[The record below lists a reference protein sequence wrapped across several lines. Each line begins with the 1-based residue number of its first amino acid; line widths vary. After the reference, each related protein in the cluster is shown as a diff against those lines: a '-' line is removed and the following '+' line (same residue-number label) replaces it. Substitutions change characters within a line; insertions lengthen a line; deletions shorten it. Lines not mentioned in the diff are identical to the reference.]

1 MTVYRAL
8 TSAGPGVAGSWSG
21 PSFAEGA
28 FMRFNPPPNWPQMP
42 EGWTPPVGWKPDP
55 SWPKPPSG
63 WPLWVA
69 DDEFVISP
77 YRAGASGA
85 QPTPPWYR
93 QTAYIVLLLIFFFPL
108 GLVLLWLRND
118 WPAWAR
124 GIVTGVV
131 GIFALIVIAG
141 IAAGPP
147 TPTALSSTG
156 AVGTSASPQA
166 VASSRS
172 ASPSPVVTTPAAPV
186 TSAAP
191 KTTAPAPA
199 PVHTSAAPVYVP
211 PAPAPTTQGGSAAA
225 ARANDRA
232 GAAKLLPA
240 HEWRQLLQ
248 AWRVLPQGRPQHER
262 DRRRGRRDHL

>member
-1 MTVYRAL
+1 
-8 TSAGPGVAGSWSG
+8 
-21 PSFAEGA
+21 
-28 FMRFNPPPNWPQMP
+28 MP

-85 QPTPPWYR
+85 QAMPPWYR

-141 IAAGPP
+141 VAAGPP

-156 AVGTSASPQA
+156 AVGTSASPHA

-211 PAPAPTTQGGSAAA
+211 PAPAPTTQAPAPQQPAQTTEQAQQSCYPLTSGGNCYKPGEYCRKADRSTSGIDAEGDAITCED
-225 ARANDRA
+225 ND
-232 GAAKLLPA
+232 G
-240 HEWRQLLQ
+240 WRWEQS
-248 AWRVLPQGRPQHER
+248 
-262 DRRRGRRDHL
+262 